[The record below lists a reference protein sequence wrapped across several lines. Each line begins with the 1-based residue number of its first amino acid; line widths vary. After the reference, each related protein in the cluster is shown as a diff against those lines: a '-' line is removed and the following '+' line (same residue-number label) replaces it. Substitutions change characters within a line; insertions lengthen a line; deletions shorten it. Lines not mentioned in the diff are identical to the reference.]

1 MAFFYLARPMPG
13 FDAIRYKYAY
23 GRKWGRVMQVG
34 DATDG
39 FWATMRVMSALPLKA
54 PSLIA
59 RSLSLLVLGWWLV
72 CTMPAAIAAPT
83 ARSLLAQARLAVGG
97 DAWRAVKTQQTQFV
111 RSYQDSEEAGSS
123 DLDFATGRY
132 AQRIPASA
140 VARQMSR
147 SDGRDFW
154 QQRMGRV
161 EKLDADN
168 PNPEQYLRRQ
178 SYGWWFARGKAR
190 QLTLLAP
197 RRHDGVDY
205 AVVQVT
211 PQRGN
216 PFDFWINTATGRVER
231 RQEAVDG
238 KTLTIDYRDFRRVGA
253 VTLPYEE
260 RTRDARDE
268 RDEDVLRIT
277 AITLD
282 RPARDLDFSL
292 PAPATIV
299 GFNAGKRSV
308 TIPFEPCQAHICVA
322 LTLNG
327 QGPFRFILDTGA
339 RNVISNKLHRR
350 LQLPVQGVA
359 VLSGMGESR
368 ERGMLTTVQ
377 QLGLAGLTLERQA
390 FFTSPTLDNLP
401 IDGTI
406 GYEWLALTPTRIDY
420 AARQITFYDPQDF
433 VYRGAATAIPLTFH
447 DRTPQVPA
455 KLDGLPGMFTIDTGS
470 DYSLTMN
477 QSFVE
482 RHGLVEKYGA
492 GDVVQTA
499 QGIGGKSRVLATQ
512 GKLFEIGAV
521 RIVDPTLELSTHAG
535 GLLKG
540 DAIAGNISNGILR
553 QLDIVFDYQGGKLYL
568 SPNNTSGSVPTIGHF

>member
-1 MAFFYLARPMPG
+1 M
-13 FDAIRYKYAY
+13 
-23 GRKWGRVMQVG
+23 
-34 DATDG
+34 
-39 FWATMRVMSALPLKA
+39 
-54 PSLIA
+54 
-59 RSLSLLVLGWWLV
+59 
-72 CTMPAAIAAPT
+72 
-83 ARSLLAQARLAVGG
+83 AVGG

-111 RSYQDSEEAGSS
+111 RSAQDNEEAGSS
-123 DLDFATGRY
+123 DLDFVSGRY
-132 AQRIPASA
+132 AQRIPSSA

-154 QQRMGRV
+154 QQRMGRID
-161 EKLDADN
+161 KLDADA

-197 RRHDGVDY
+197 RRHQGADY

-216 PFDFWINTATGRVER
+216 PFDFWINSATGRVER
-231 RQEAVDG
+231 RQEVVDG
-238 KTLTIDYRDFRRVGA
+238 KTLTVDYRDFRRVGA

-268 RDEDVLRIT
+268 RDEDVVRIT

-292 PAPATIV
+292 PAPAAIM
-299 GFNAGKRSV
+299 GFDAGKRSV

-368 ERGMLTTVQ
+368 ERGMLTTVRQ
-377 QLGLAGLTLERQA
+377 IGLAGLTLDRQA

-420 AARQITFYDPQDF
+420 AARQITFYDPQHF
-433 VYRGAATAIPLTFH
+433 VYRGDGSAIALSFH
-447 DRTPQVPA
+447 DRTPQVAA

-477 QSFVE
+477 KSFVE

-512 GKLFEIGAV
+512 GKLFEIGDV
-521 RIVDPTLELSTHAG
+521 RIADPTLELSTHAG
-535 GLLKG
+535 GLLNG
-540 DAIAGNISNGILR
+540 DTIAGNISNGILR
-553 QLDIVFDYQGGKLYL
+553 QLDIVFDYQGGKVYL
-568 SPNNTSGSVPTIGHF
+568 APNKTTSTIN

>member
-1 MAFFYLARPMPG
+1 MATR
-13 FDAIRYKYAY
+13 AIWWPFSLGRAVAYA
-23 GRKWGRVMQVG
+23 GS
-34 DATDG
+34 G
-39 FWATMRVMSALPLKA
+39 FWATMRDMSALPLKA
-54 PSLIA
+54 SSLIA
-59 RSLSLLVLGWWLV
+59 RSLSLFAVGLMLTWAL
-72 CTMPAAIAAPT
+72 PAATAAPT
-83 ARSLLAQARLAVGG
+83 AQTLLAQARMAVGG
-97 DAWRAVKTQQTQFV
+97 DAWRTIKTQQTQFV
-111 RSYQDSEEAGSS
+111 RSSRDSEEAGSS

-132 AQRIPASA
+132 AQRIPSSA

-154 QQRMGRV
+154 QQRMGRI
-161 EKLDADN
+161 EKLDPDAPD
-168 PNPEQYLRRQ
+168 PEQYLRRQ

-190 QLTLLAP
+190 QMTLLAP
-197 RRHDGVDY
+197 RRHGGTAY
-205 AVVQVT
+205 AVVRVT
-211 PQRGN
+211 PQRGA

-231 RQEAVDG
+231 RQEVVDG
-238 KTLTIDYRDFRRVGA
+238 KTLTVDYRDFRRVGA

-268 RDEDVLRIT
+268 RDEDVMRIT
-277 AITLD
+277 AIALD
-282 RPARDLDFSL
+282 RPTRELDFSL
-292 PAPATIV
+292 PAPAVIE
-299 GFNAGKRSV
+299 GFGTGRRSV

-339 RNVISNKLHRR
+339 RNVISNTLHRR

-368 ERGMLTTVQ
+368 ERGMLTTVGQ
-377 QLGLAGLTLERQA
+377 IGLAGLTLDRQA

-406 GYEWLALTPTRIDY
+406 GYEWLALAPTRIDY
-420 AARQITFYDPQDF
+420 AARQITFYDPQHF
-433 VYRGAATAIPLTFH
+433 VYRGDGSAVALTFH
-447 DRTPQVPA
+447 DRTPQVA
-455 KLDGLPGMFTIDTGS
+455 ARLDGLPGMFTIDTGS

-477 QSFVE
+477 KSFVE

-512 GKLFEIGAV
+512 GKLFEIGNV
-521 RIVDPTLELSTHAG
+521 RIADPTLELSTHAG
-535 GLLKG
+535 GLLNG

-553 QLDIVFDYQGGKLYL
+553 QLDIVFDYQGGKVYL
-568 SPNNTSGSVPTIGHF
+568 APNNADHTSTTN